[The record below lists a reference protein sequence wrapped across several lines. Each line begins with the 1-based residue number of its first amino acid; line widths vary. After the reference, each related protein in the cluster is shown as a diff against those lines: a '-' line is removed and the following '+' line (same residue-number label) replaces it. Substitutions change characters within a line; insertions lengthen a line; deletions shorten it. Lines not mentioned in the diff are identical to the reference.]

1 MTEKIKPSKEII
13 SINPDKI
20 DLGNKEVVKDIIV
33 TLLNLTEQLLQSN
46 QQLTEENQR
55 LMDEINIL
63 KGEKGKPKFK
73 PSVPQKENDV
83 PEQKKPKNWH
93 KKSKKQNIKIDK
105 TETMRVDKSTLPPDA
120 KHKGYRTVI
129 VQNIKLVTEN
139 IEYRL
144 ERYYS
149 PSEHKIYEA
158 KLPEGVN
165 GEFGADLKAFTHL
178 LYSAGRVPEKKIW
191 KILTEGKILISKGQ
205 ISNILTKD
213 KQEKFTKEKED
224 IFKAGL
230 ESTDFFHTDDTGARH
245 KGINYHVHVVCT
257 ALFSA
262 FFIMSRKNKDAIK
275 EILGLKKDEQ
285 TEKIMVSDDARQF
298 LFISLYHALCW
309 IHEIRHYR
317 KMNPMLEYHRTKLR
331 EFLTKIWEFYELLK
345 EYKKNPS
352 EPQKEL
358 LKKEFDDLFS
368 TKTGYEELDK
378 RIALTREK
386 KDKLL
391 LVLDYPE
398 IPLHNNPA
406 EIGLREFV
414 LKKRISHGTRSK
426 DGRIAWENMMSLL
439 DTCRKQGISFF
450 EYVKDIFSG
459 EYKMTRLADLITKKA
474 LDKSAIY

>member
-1 MTEKIKPSKEII
+1 MTNETKLPEEII

-20 DLGNKEVVKDIIV
+20 DLDNKEAVKCTIV
-33 TLLNLTEQLLQSN
+33 ALLNLTEQLLQSN
-46 QQLTEENQR
+46 QRLAEENQK
-55 LMDEINIL
+55 LKDEINRM
-63 KGEKGKPKFK
+63 KGEKSKPEFK
-73 PSVPQKENDV
+73 PSIPQKENDV
-83 PEQKKPKNWH
+83 PEQKKPKNWN
-93 KKSKKQNIKIDK
+93 KKSKKQDIKIDK
-105 TETMRVDKSTLPPDA
+105 TETRRVDKSILPPDA

-129 VQNIKLVTEN
+129 VQNIKLETEN
-139 IEYRL
+139 IEYQL

-149 PSEHKIYEA
+149 SSEHKIYEA
-158 KLPEGVN
+158 KLPEGIY
-165 GEFGADLKAFTHL
+165 GEFGADLKAFTHM

-191 KILTEGKILISKGQ
+191 KILTEGKIIISEGQ

-224 IFKAGL
+224 IFKAGMKY
-230 ESTDFFHTDDTGARH
+230 TDFFHTDDTGARH
-245 KGINYHVHVVCT
+245 NGINHHVHVVCT

-317 KMNPMLEYHRTKLR
+317 KMNPMLEYHRTKLI
-331 EFLTKIWEFYELLK
+331 EFLTKTWKLYELLK

-352 EPQKEL
+352 EQQKEF

-378 RIALTREK
+378 RIALTKEK

-391 LVLDYPE
+391 LVLDHPE

-406 EIGLREFV
+406 EIALREFV
-414 LKKRISHGTRSK
+414 LKKRISYGTRSK
-426 DGRIAWENMMSLL
+426 EGRIAWENMMSIL
-439 DTCRKQGISFF
+439 DTCRKHGISFF
-450 EYVKDIFSG
+450 DYVKDIFSG
-459 EYKMTRLADLITKKA
+459 EYKMARLADLITQKA
-474 LDKSAIY
+474 LDKSSIY